1 VEALAAD
8 PAGTVAMGLEAQRQA
23 SAHDWEPQKQRYLAI
38 VDRLAGGR
46 DGGRGGP
53 AIP

>member
-1 VEALAAD
+1 MAD
-8 PAGTVAMGLEAQRQA
+8 DPVGTVAMGLEAQRQA

-38 VDRLAGGR
+38 VERLVGGR
-46 DGGRGGP
+46 DAGRRGP